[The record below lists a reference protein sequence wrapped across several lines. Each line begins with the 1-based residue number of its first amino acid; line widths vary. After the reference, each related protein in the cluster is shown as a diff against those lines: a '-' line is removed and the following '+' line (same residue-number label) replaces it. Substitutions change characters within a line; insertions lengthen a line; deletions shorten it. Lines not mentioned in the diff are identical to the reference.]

1 MVTLGDMFIN
11 RNRTI
16 LQTSTKKKQYIQ
28 RLIRSFL
35 ADGSIVLPPNV
46 GIELRTILNA
56 MLT

>member
-16 LQTSTKKKQYIQ
+16 LQTTTKKKQYIQ
-28 RLIRSFL
+28 RLIRSLL
-35 ADGSIVLPPNV
+35 ADPSITMPKNV